1 MLIKLEESGMWRGGV
16 VVLALAMGLSGLSGV
31 ARATVPRT
39 PTDCAASLDCT
50 AADIDQLNMAERL
63 ELVRALEAGPAA
75 TLSATDRW
83 RSIEG
88 VITFFRDHRLGAPG
102 SWVSYVDAGIVEG
115 IERGIANALGRSTD
129 GFGNPGSARWARYLT
144 RLSTG
149 ELANRSVHDRAW
161 SEAEQASTDH
171 GVALAERQGQYATPV
186 EQRFFEFSEVY
197 RWTLRNR
204 PAALDLLA
212 VYGPV
217 IHPSLARLRVPFYDW
232 FTDVSRSAP
241 SYRGCE
247 MAYGFAQLHPIEGV
261 LGVGGL
267 LLAYVAELFDEYLAE
282 QPSH

>member
-1 MLIKLEESGMWRGGV
+1 MLIKEIGRRAV
-16 VVLALAMGLSGLSGV
+16 VVLVGLAAGLSGLSVPIAV
-31 ARATVPRT
+31 AGAPRS
-39 PTDCAASLDCT
+39 PADCAASLDCT
-50 AADIDQLNMAERL
+50 ADDIDLLSMSERL
-63 ELVRALEAGPAA
+63 ELVRAMEAGPAA
-75 TLSATDRW
+75 SLSAPDRW
-83 RSIEG
+83 RNIEG
-88 VITFFRDHRLGAPG
+88 VLTFFRDHRLGAPG

-115 IERGIANALGRSTD
+115 IERGIAIALGRSND

-149 ELANRSVHDRAW
+149 QLGNRSVHDRAW

-171 GVALAERQGQYATPV
+171 GVALASQHGQHATPV
-186 EQRFFEFSEVY
+186 EQRFFQFSEVY

-212 VYGPV
+212 VYGPL

-241 SYRGCE
+241 SYHGCE
-247 MAYGFAQLHPIEGV
+247 LAYGFAQLHPIEGV

-267 LLAYVAELFDEYLAE
+267 FLAYVSEPFHEYLVE
-282 QPSH
+282 QGSD